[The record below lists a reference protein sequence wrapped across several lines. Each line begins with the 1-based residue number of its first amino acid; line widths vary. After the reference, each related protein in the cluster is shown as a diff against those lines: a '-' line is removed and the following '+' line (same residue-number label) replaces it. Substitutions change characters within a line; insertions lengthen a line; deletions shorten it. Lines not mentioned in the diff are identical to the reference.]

1 VPSPQGLAGH
11 SDADVVLHAVCD
23 ALLGA
28 AGLGDIGQLFPSS
41 DPTYKDMD
49 SRLLLGAVAA
59 RLSEA
64 GWHILNIDTVI
75 IAEQPRLSPYYA
87 AMREAIATVLHLS
100 ADQVS
105 IKATTPEGLG
115 ALGRAEG
122 IAAYAVALLARADRQ

>member
-1 VPSPQGLAGH
+1 
-11 SDADVVLHAVCD
+11 
-23 ALLGA
+23 
-28 AGLGDIGQLFPSS
+28 
-41 DPTYKDMD
+41 MD
-49 SRLLLGAVAA
+49 SRLLLGAVADRIA
-59 RLSEA
+59 EA

-87 AMREAIATVLHLS
+87 AMREAIAAVLHLS
-100 ADQVS
+100 PDQVS